1 MVNYGSAVKH
11 SICDRKISAKL
22 LVLNYGSA
30 VKNGVGI
37 RDRPEKTTVPAWE
50 IGFVTVSDRKIVRI

>member
-1 MVNYGSAVKH
+1 MTVK
-11 SICDRKISAKL
+11 

-37 RDRPEKTTVPAWE
+37 RGRPEKTTVPAWK

>member
-1 MVNYGSAVKH
+1 MTVK
-11 SICDRKISAKL
+11 

-50 IGFVTVSDRKIVRI
+50 IGFVTVSDRKIVRF